1 MIRELS
7 FQKAV
12 AYTFMLS
19 VLLTVS
25 NVANSHDESG
35 ALPVTCSHKYVSAG
49 PYFFSQVFFSF
60 SEKNLNEH
68 SAINY
73 DAEKGDYFN
82 VVMDL
87 EIASGEVIQNA
98 DRKWYEIKE
107 GKFSMMQN
115 WITLED
121 AETPEAIAD
130 MKKRIGSYPKVSC
143 KIIL

>member
-35 ALPVTCSHKYVSAG
+35 ALPVTCSHKYV
-49 PYFFSQVFFSF
+49 FDKFSQVFFSF

-68 SAINY
+68 DAINY
-73 DAEKGDYFN
+73 DAEKGDFFN

-87 EIASGEVIQNA
+87 KTASGEVVQHA
-98 DRKWYEIKE
+98 DRKWYEINE
-107 GKFSMMQN
+107 GKFFMGSNN
-115 WITLED
+115 WITLES
-121 AETPEAIAD
+121 AKTPEAFAD
-130 MKKRIGSYPKVSC
+130 MKKRLGSNPKVVC
-143 KIIL
+143 KILL